1 MKLVTGLGAVML
13 AAALAS
19 AGCGGNSS
27 SDGTGAS
34 GGSGG
39 TGGAGG
45 AGGSGGL
52 GGSGGA
58 PLQPTDKVDLLLMVD
73 NSRSMADKQAIL
85 AEAVPRLVNQL
96 LSPNGGGKPVTD
108 LHIGVISSSLGGH
121 GGDQCS
127 PNSPAGNPTQNDH
140 ARLMPSVRQGLDS
153 HQGLG
158 FLWWDPAG
166 KGGGETDQA
175 KLITQ
180 FIAHIEA
187 VGESGCGYEAPL
199 EAWYRFLIDPSP
211 PEDVVVQ
218 DNVATV
224 TGVDQVV
231 LKQRQDF
238 LRPDSAVVVLMLSDE
253 NDCSIMDGGF
263 NWIAAQTSNPN
274 NTPFHLPRATSACAT
289 DPNSPCCRSCQAA
302 EPAPPAGCTP
312 LGADP
317 ECSKGAWDD
326 QGDHPNL
333 RCWEQKRRFGLDFL
347 YPTRKYAEALTQPTI
362 CDSWL
367 GTTTALSL
375 GECNGARVPNPLFAG
390 GRHPGLVFLVG
401 IVGVPWQDLASDAT
415 LASPSELSLLSA
427 GELAAKGRWG
437 WLVPECQEPVSPSEL
452 PRPMSICKRWNLA
465 DQPDDPFMVES
476 PKPRSVNNPAT
487 GEAIAGPSAGPMA
500 SKINGHEWN
509 TGDGDLQY
517 ACIFPLSTPKDC
529 GSSGGGACSCDDV
542 GPGYTEDN
550 PLCQGSSGQ
559 YSKLQA
565 FAKAYP
571 GTRHLEVLKDV
582 GDQAVV
588 ASICP
593 KDVANPSGSA
603 YGYNAAMDALAARL
617 VTVLK

>member
-1 MKLVTGLGAVML
+1 MGATAERKRCARRSGVMLGAGL
-13 AAALAS
+13 AVLLATGCLDRPLSTMEPATSNVVVKQLALE
-19 AGCGGNSS
+19 
-27 SDGTGAS
+27 
-34 GGSGG
+34 
-39 TGGAGG
+39 
-45 AGGSGGL
+45 
-52 GGSGGA
+52 A
-58 PLQPTDKVDLLLMVD
+58 PSKIDLLFMID
-73 NSRSMADKQAIL
+73 NSQSMADKQALL
-85 AEAVPRLVNQL
+85 ADAVPALVRRLVAPRCVDETSGAPLGTNH
-96 LSPNGGGKPVTD
+96 PCAVGAPEFRPVTD
-108 LHIGVISSSLGGH
+108 IHVGVLSSSLGGH
-121 GGDQCS
+121 GSDICTPKWQKW
-127 PNSPAGNPTQNDH
+127 NPTQDQAGH
-140 ARLMPSVRQGLDS
+140 LLAPHLDWSPGDDTADPSAFVQGLA
-153 HQGLG
+153 QQVKA
-158 FLWWDPAG
+158 AG
-166 KGGGETDQA
+166 DE
-175 KLITQ
+175 
-180 FIAHIEA
+180 
-187 VGESGCGYEAPL
+187 GCGYEASL
-199 EAWYRFLIDPSP
+199 EAWYRFLIDPEP
-211 PEDVVVQ
+211 PL
-218 DNVATV
+218 TV
-224 TGVDQVV
+224 TKKDGVTVAEGVDEV
-231 LKQRQDF
+231 LLAQRKEF
-238 LRPDSAVVVLMLSDE
+238 LRPDSLLLVVMLSDE
-253 NDCSIMDGGF
+253 NDCSLVDDGWSWYATQQEQ
-263 NWIAAQTSNPN
+263 NLYRS
-274 NTPFHLPRATSACAT
+274 TSACAS
-289 DPNSPCCRSCQAA
+289 DIASPCCRSCGTS
-302 EPAPPAGCTP
+302 ESAPPAGCVA
-312 LGADP
+312 LADDP
-317 ECSKGAWDD
+317 ACQSSVLDTAEDSR
-326 QGDHPNL
+326 NL

-476 PKPRSVNNPAT
+476 PKPRSGNNPAT

-617 VTVLK
+617 LPVLK